1 MREFSFARD
10 IYGSSDPRDQRIIL
24 VLNFHL
30 HSVGK
35 QIVNVPSFV
44 VRLDSQKHI
53 DFALT
58 SPFGGGRPG
67 RVRRKK
73 ARAAEKKDEGD
84 GGEEEEE

>member
-1 MREFSFARD
+1 MT
-10 IYGSSDPRDQRIIL
+10 IL
-24 VLNFHL
+24 LLLTL
-30 HSVGK
+30 HSSVGK
-35 QIVNVPSFV
+35 QIVNVPSFI

-73 ARAAEKKDEGD
+73 AKAAEEKEGGGDEA
-84 GGEEEEE
+84 EEEEE